1 MINTSD
7 NNNSQKRGWS
17 ISNVKMPGAGSDI
30 MLLKLSSVLSFIAC
44 RNVGTKNA
52 VGSIVYNSR
61 CRGCK
66 IEIENL

>member
-7 NNNSQKRGWS
+7 ISNSQKCGWS
-17 ISNVKMPGAGSDI
+17 ISNVKMPGTGSDI
-30 MLLKLSSVLSFIAC
+30 ILLKLCSVLSLIAS

-52 VGSIVYNSR
+52 AGSIVYNSW

-66 IEIENL
+66 IGTENQ